1 MFIFE
6 GGEVVSHRNL
16 LVYQNEIPVFPD
28 ILNGSSRHLLGDKG
42 RIDWKEVRAFPKIGG
57 DCFESVYLGVN
68 LKADEKSEI
77 IGIVKKLNQDI
88 KIYQMTIDPNAFR
101 LKEKLIFG

>member
-1 MFIFE
+1 M
-6 GGEVVSHRNL
+6 
-16 LVYQNEIPVFPD
+16 
-28 ILNGSSRHLLGDKG
+28 
-42 RIDWKEVRAFPKIGG
+42 RAFPKIGG

-77 IGIVKKLNQDI
+77 IGIAKKLNQDI